1 MLEVCPYVSLA
12 TYKFTKFRADN
23 SQESE
28 VKCAPVVHNLREN
41 LKSRMKRDQISAAK
55 TIHHDPKND
64 EQNLAELTSD
74 ANEYF
79 SYLTSKMHTT

>member
-1 MLEVCPYVSLA
+1 
-12 TYKFTKFRADN
+12 
-23 SQESE
+23 
-28 VKCAPVVHNLREN
+28 
-41 LKSRMKRDQISAAK
+41 MKRDQISAAK
-55 TIHHDPKND
+55 SIHHDHKND

>member
-1 MLEVCPYVSLA
+1 
-12 TYKFTKFRADN
+12 
-23 SQESE
+23 
-28 VKCAPVVHNLREN
+28 
-41 LKSRMKRDQISAAK
+41 MKRDQISAAK
-55 TIHHDPKND
+55 SIHRDPKND